1 MSVHDRNKILL
12 APLPSALSEGGE
24 LAIHTALDE
33 VFAPGSG
40 ISLGHPSGTMQ
51 GPDNL
56 WKNVYA
62 PLLVAMPDLER
73 RDFIVM
79 ARPCLGDFRG
89 GNWVGLGAN
98 FIGTLAWPWLGIQ
111 GAGKP
116 AFMRYH
122 ESFRIE
128 DTPDRRDR
136 RTPGHPPTHAAG
148 RRLAHG
154 DTACIGAAR
163 LFTGERPAA
172 SGRQEEIRPGT
183 FMGIK
188 PAFRR
193 IGIRDTAFRRIN
205 TGRISDNPLI
215 VDLPHASVQLGQ
227 QMFNGENREA
237 WDRGERV
244 SHRTERHESK

>member
-12 APLPSALSEGGE
+12 APLPSALSEGEE

-56 WKNVYA
+56 WKHVCA

-79 ARPCLGDFRG
+79 ARPCLGEIRG
-89 GNWVGLGAN
+89 GNRFGLGAN
-98 FIGTLAWPWLGIQ
+98 FIATRAWPWLGIQ
-111 GAGKP
+111 GTRKP
-116 AFMRYH
+116 VFMRYH

-172 SGRQEEIRPGT
+172 SGRQHGDQARLQENRDPRH
-183 FMGIK
+183 GIQ
-188 PAFRR
+188 ADQYRQDFRQPVDRRLAAR
-193 IGIRDTAFRRIN
+193 IGPTRATD
-205 TGRISDNPLI
+205 
-215 VDLPHASVQLGQ
+215 VQ
-227 QMFNGENREA
+227 R
-237 WDRGERV
+237 
-244 SHRTERHESK
+244 